1 MQKHHSE
8 KQLTMSQSNI
18 LIPIDFSEQSHIALG
33 QSYNLAKFTGS
44 TITLLHVS
52 DSSEQDAQSKLD
64 KLAKEVSTKSGLPA
78 NTMIVKGKVHEQ
90 ILKAAEKINA
100 IVIIMGFNSLKGIMK
115 ILERSA
121 CPVITI
127 KGKDHHNGCR
137 HIVLPLDLTEA
148 TREKVSKAIEFAKFF
163 NSTIHIVSVRLHK
176 EKRHEKKMTAYAHQ
190 VQKFIKEKG
199 VPCTSKTLEGED
211 IAKLV
216 IDYAHDIKADLLMI
230 MSQREFNLKNLF
242 VGTTAQ
248 KIVNLSEVPVL
259 SIRPMRRKSVA
270 RY

>member
-1 MQKHHSE
+1 
-8 KQLTMSQSNI
+8 MSQNNI
-18 LIPIDFSEQSHIALG
+18 LVPIDFSEESHIALG
-33 QSYNLAKFTGS
+33 QSYNLARYTGS
-44 TITLLHVS
+44 TITLLHIYN
-52 DSSEQDAQSKLD
+52 SSEKDAQNRLD
-64 KLAKEVSTKSGLPA
+64 KLAEEILTKSGLKA
-78 NTMIVKGKVHEQ
+78 KTMIVKGKLHEQ
-90 ILKAAEKINA
+90 IIKVAEEINA

-115 ILERSA
+115 ILVRSA

-127 KGKDHHNGCR
+127 KGKDHHNGCK

-163 NSTIHIVSVRLHK
+163 NSTIHVISVRLHK
-176 EKRHEKKMTAYAHQ
+176 DKRHAKKMLSYANQ

-199 VPCTSKTLEGED
+199 VACTTKTLEGEN

-230 MSQREFNLKNLF
+230 MSQREFNLKNIF

-248 KIVNLSEVPVL
+248 RIVELSEVPVL
-259 SIRPMRRKSVA
+259 TIRPMRRKSVA
-270 RY
+270 RF